1 MKKYAICFM
10 ILTVMCVLSFILT
23 YGYEEGT
30 MRNNNVGEL
39 FTIIF
44 YCFRFPFT
52 NLLPTQF
59 FILSLLL
66 NVFFYT
72 IVLVKILRVI
82 IKSKTY
88 N

>member
-1 MKKYAICFM
+1 M
-10 ILTVMCVLSFILT
+10 ILTVLCSLSFILT

-39 FTIIF
+39 FTIVF

-52 NLLPTQF
+52 NLLPTKF

-72 IVLVKILRVI
+72 IVFMTTIKIL
-82 IKSKTY
+82 IKSKTSK
-88 N
+88 